1 VRGDGSLAT
10 FSPSGLALE
19 TNGTPNGSQVL
30 LNLIAGSGTTI
41 TDDGNGGVTIDSG
54 SPVTIENLSSL
65 FSTGLGAG
73 NNSLASD
80 AVFLGATAGG
90 ALTTGGQSRSVF
102 IGSLAG
108 RGADNAA
115 DSVFIGYRAGNF
127 ATDSIN
133 SVFIG
138 NGAGRENGGA
148 GNKGSAKASNAIF
161 IGQFA
166 GYGFAD
172 VGLDNTGS
180 PDDYSILLGQNT
192 STGGFENSIAIGSSA
207 TNTASNQFMIGST
220 TRRIEDLVFNGGTG
234 NTCSIAASTGITCS
248 SDERLKTNIQ
258 DLDTNTLDKV
268 LALRTVSYNWNSDP
282 SGKSM
287 IGFIAQNLQPQ
298 FPELVTTN
306 IDGMLSVNYAQMTP
320 ILVEAIREMDLKI
333 VDIGDLTKNNSWR
346 TALTNWFASAG
357 NGIGEFFSKK
367 IHTDTLCVKKSDGTE
382 ICLNGDQ
389 LESALRSTTIIM
401 PAPDPTPADT
411 VPAPETTPVQ
421 GTQETPIVETTS
433 EIAPET
439 PSPEEVT
446 TEPAN
451 PEISPAQ

>member
-1 VRGDGSLAT
+1 
-10 FSPSGLALE
+10 
-19 TNGTPNGSQVL
+19 
-30 LNLIAGSGTTI
+30 
-41 TDDGNGGVTIDSG
+41 
-54 SPVTIENLSSL
+54 
-65 FSTGLGAG
+65 
-73 NNSLASD
+73 
-80 AVFLGATAGG
+80 
-90 ALTTGGQSRSVF
+90 
-102 IGSLAG
+102 
-108 RGADNAA
+108 
-115 DSVFIGYRAGNF
+115 
-127 ATDSIN
+127 
-133 SVFIG
+133 
-138 NGAGRENGGA
+138 
-148 GNKGSAKASNAIF
+148 
-161 IGQFA
+161 
-166 GYGFAD
+166 
-172 VGLDNTGS
+172 
-180 PDDYSILLGQNT
+180 
-192 STGGFENSIAIGSSA
+192 
-207 TNTASNQFMIGST
+207 
-220 TRRIEDLVFNGGTG
+220 
-234 NTCSIAASTGITCS
+234 
-248 SDERLKTNIQ
+248 
-258 DLDTNTLDKV
+258 
-268 LALRTVSYNWNSDP
+268 
-282 SGKSM
+282 
-287 IGFIAQNLQPQ
+287 
-298 FPELVTTN
+298 
-306 IDGMLSVNYAQMTP
+306 MLSVNYAQMTP